1 MISDR
6 DLQLW
11 IEFLTNQTVAFDEMH
26 LVTTGEPHVADPM
39 LVSFLKMNDGIV
51 KEAVER
57 AVTAF
62 GESDTWPSSLTRDQI
77 VNLTHRSW
85 AARHLLLQIL
95 AGNVPRNSPALR
107 IPRSDHRSKFIEWL
121 FVDLC
126 KRGGAAYLEALTNR
140 FLADA
145 GMSSVS
151 GLTPRGRF

>member
-6 DLQLW
+6 DLQFW
-11 IEFLTNQTVAFDEMH
+11 IDFLTDQIVAFDEMH

-62 GESDTWPSSLTRDQI
+62 GESDIWPSSLTGDQI
-77 VNLTHRSW
+77 VNLTHRAS
-85 AARHLLLQIL
+85 AARSVLLQIL
-95 AGNVPRNSPALR
+95 AGNVPRDSPALR
-107 IPRSDHRSKFIEWL
+107 IPRSGHRSEFIEWL
-121 FVDLC
+121 FVDLW
-126 KRGGAAYLEALTNR
+126 KLGGAAYLEALTHR

-145 GMSSVS
+145 G
-151 GLTPRGRF
+151 